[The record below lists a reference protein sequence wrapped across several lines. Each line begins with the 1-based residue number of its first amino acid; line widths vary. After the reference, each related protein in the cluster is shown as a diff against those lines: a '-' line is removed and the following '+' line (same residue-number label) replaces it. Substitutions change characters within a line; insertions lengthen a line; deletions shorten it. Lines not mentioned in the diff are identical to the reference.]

1 MKTREERKEGEDP
14 TTTTP
19 YPLPS
24 ATALWEGVSTSP
36 SLLTCS
42 DKLLLW
48 QHLGF
53 QVRSIK

>member
-1 MKTREERKEGEDP
+1 MKAREDRVEDGGELP
-14 TTTTP
+14 TTSF
-19 YPLPS
+19 PLPS
-24 ATALWEGVSTSP
+24 ATALWEGDST

-53 QVRSIK
+53 QVNVKL